1 MKTVAAVLERVGQPL
16 VLAELEVPPLK
27 PGQVLVEV
35 AYSGVCHTQLLEWKG
50 LRGPDSFLPHC
61 LGHEASGIVHE
72 VGPGVT
78 KCRPGD
84 HVVLSWIKGLGANVA
99 GTVYSWNGRP
109 VNAGGVTTFAQH
121 TVASENRITVIP
133 PDFSLP
139 DAALIGCAVAT
150 GVGAVFHT
158 ASVRPGQSVAVFGTG
173 GVGLCAVAAA
183 VLAGAHPVIAIDV
196 SDQRLTVARRLGA
209 SATLNADSASW
220 RDELARLAPGGLDVA
235 IEASGRPAV
244 MEQALAAVRSQGGM
258 TVLVGNAPH
267 GERLSLDPG
276 QFNQGKRLLG
286 TWGGDTVPDRDFPR
300 YCRLIQAG
308 RLDLSPLR
316 SEPFRLE
323 QINDALAALDERRVA
338 RPLVDVRE
346 SRPC

>member
-1 MKTVAAVLERVGQPL
+1 
-16 VLAELEVPPLK
+16 
-27 PGQVLVEV
+27 
-35 AYSGVCHTQLLEWKG
+35 
-50 LRGPDSFLPHC
+50 
-61 LGHEASGIVHE
+61 
-72 VGPGVT
+72 
-78 KCRPGD
+78 
-84 HVVLSWIKGLGANVA
+84 
-99 GTVYSWNGRP
+99 
-109 VNAGGVTTFAQH
+109 
-121 TVASENRITVIP
+121 VASENRITVIP

-209 SATLNADSASW
+209 SATLNADSAGW